1 MNKLYIIG
9 TGPGDKKYLT
19 LEAIDALKDS
29 EVVVAINN
37 KGKTQALDTV
47 RDFLDGK
54 KLLK

>member
-47 RDFLDGK
+47 RDF
-54 KLLK
+54 